1 MVRKSGG
8 RSERASALEDG
19 FRVWQVDGPEN
30 LVRIPTLKHWE
41 ITGWYNEGNEAFG
54 DMSPRDYL
62 RGKDWNTRRRVGLY
76 ALTKF
81 GVLKR

>member
-1 MVRKSGG
+1 
-8 RSERASALEDG
+8 
-19 FRVWQVDGPEN
+19 
-30 LVRIPTLKHWE
+30 VRIPTLKHWE